1 MFFGRSGY
9 GYRSYSFPNPL
20 YLLPSLERDYKYIL
34 LYIYNLYIYYLQSV
48 SPRKALY
55 PLHENCNFCNRNFCN
70 RNHCN
75 HLCNPPD
82 TFLRRAGNHH
92 IFSTFIRK
100 PYLHDCPAQLQHERG
115 CIRQGENPPSCA
127 VVRYCH
133 GDGNNGAVGRG
144 NSAAETREI
153 DYRYHRHEFSFT
165 VPHTP

>member
-55 PLHENCNFCNRNFCN
+55 PLQGNCNFCN

-75 HLCNPPD
+75 HLHCLLILSCEVQGIITFSQLLSENHIYTIALLNFSMNEDAFDKEKIRHHVQLCD
-82 TFLRRAGNHH
+82 TAMVMEITGL
-92 IFSTFIRK
+92 
-100 PYLHDCPAQLQHERG
+100 
-115 CIRQGENPPSCA
+115 
-127 VVRYCH
+127 
-133 GDGNNGAVGRG
+133 
-144 NSAAETREI
+144 SAEEILLLKREK
-153 DYRYHRHEFSFT
+153 
-165 VPHTP
+165 